1 MGKWLTDQT
10 IAEFRTQGATLL
22 QGVFADWVDVLRDG
36 VAANM
41 ADPAP
46 NARNYQTEGGGRFF
60 VDYCNWDRIDQ
71 YRDFIFNSNAA
82 AIGIELM
89 GSKSARL
96 FHEHVLVKT
105 PKSGTPT
112 PWHQDLP
119 YYCLDANQ
127 TVSLWIPLDDIPR
140 DRTLEF
146 VAGSHEWGKFY
157 RPQRFDGTPLN
168 EDDGLE
174 ELPDIDANRRDY
186 DILSWALGPG
196 DALAFD
202 YRTVHGAPANTSAS
216 AQRRA
221 FSLRLV
227 GDDATFARRAGVV
240 TSPPFND
247 VGLLHGEALV
257 GREFPQIL

>member
-1 MGKWLTDQT
+1 M
-10 IAEFRTQGATLL
+10 
-22 QGVFADWVDVLRDG
+22 
-36 VAANM
+36 
-41 ADPAP
+41 
-46 NARNYQTEGGGRFF
+46 
-60 VDYCNWDRIDQ
+60 
-71 YRDFIFNSNAA
+71 
-82 AIGIELM
+82 
-89 GSKSARL
+89 
-96 FHEHVLVKT
+96 
-105 PKSGTPT
+105 
-112 PWHQDLP
+112 
-119 YYCLDANQ
+119 
-127 TVSLWIPLDDIPR
+127 WIPLDDIPR

-227 GDDATFARRAGVV
+227 GDDATFAKRAGVV

-247 VGLLHGEALV
+247 VGLLHGDALV

>member
-1 MGKWLTDQT
+1 MSTFLSDQVV
-10 IAEFRTQGATLL
+10 AEFRTQGATLL
-22 QGVFADWVDVLRDG
+22 KGVFADWVDVLRDG

-41 ADPAP
+41 ANPAP
-46 NARNYQTEGGGRFF
+46 NARNYETANGGRFF
-60 VDYCNWDRIDQ
+60 VDYCNWDRIHQ
-71 YRDFIFNSNAA
+71 YRDFIFNSDAA
-82 AIGIELM
+82 AIGAELM
-89 GSKSARL
+89 GSKSVRL

-119 YYCLDANQ
+119 YYCLDASQ

-168 EDDGLE
+168 DDDGLE
-174 ELPDIDANRRDY
+174 ELPDIDRNRGDY
-186 DILSWALGPG
+186 DILGWALGPG
-196 DALAFD
+196 YALAFD
-202 YRTVHGAPANTSAS
+202 YRTVHGAPANSS
-216 AQRRA
+216 VSEQRRA

-227 GDDATFARRAGVV
+227 GDDATFARRDGVI
-240 TSPPFND
+240 TSPPFPD
-247 VGLLHGEALV
+247 VNLKHGDALD
-257 GREFPQIL
+257 GREFPRVL